1 MWQPAYATVDQL
13 KAYVSIPDDDT
24 VDDTELAGKIVA
36 ASRSIDQYTRRQFG
50 QVDALEA
57 RTYTGDPRT
66 GWRGGVLVTVDDL
79 VDTTGL
85 VVMVDAAAVT
95 PDRLWPSNAVLKGQA
110 FTRLWLPTGTS
121 CAVDAVEVTALWGW
135 PEVPPTILEATLLQ
149 ASRLFKRRDAPFG
162 VAGSPDLG
170 SEVRLLAKVDP
181 DVAVMLK
188 PYVRRA
194 AVA

>member
-1 MWQPAYATVDQL
+1 MWQPAYATVPQL

-36 ASRSIDQYTRRQFG
+36 ASRSIDQHTRRQFG
-50 QVDALEA
+50 QVDELEA
-57 RTYTGDPRT
+57 RTYTAHARV
-66 GWRGGVLVTVDDL
+66 GGALVVVDDV

-85 VVMVDAAAVT
+85 AVMVDGAAVT
-95 PDRLWPSNAVLKGQA
+95 PDRLWPSNAVLKGGA
-110 FTRLWLPTGTS
+110 FMRLWLPIGTS
-121 CAVDAVEVTALWGW
+121 CATDAVEVTALWGW
-135 PEVPPTILEATLLQ
+135 PAVPPTILEATLLQ

-170 SEVRLLAKVDP
+170 SEIRLLAKVDP

-194 AVA
+194 AVG